1 MGQTHAETARAVLK
15 AVSDGDLDRL
25 ESQLSDDV
33 VWHVGGDHPLAGDY
47 KGRQAVR
54 GYHSRVAE
62 LSSGSLRLEP
72 VDVLASDNYLGI
84 FLKAGANAGGHTLD
98 TTMVE
103 AIRLSDDGRWA
114 EFWGLAEDQDLVD
127 GFWKEL
133 AK

>member
-1 MGQTHAETARAVLK
+1 MGQAHAEAARAVLQ

-25 ESQLSDDV
+25 ESQLSDDI

-47 KGRQAVR
+47 RGREAVR
-54 GYHSRVAE
+54 RYHTRVAA

-84 FLKAGANAGGHTLD
+84 FLKASANAGSHTLD

-127 GFWKEL
+127 AFWKVL

>member
-1 MGQTHAETARAVLK
+1 
-15 AVSDGDLDRL
+15 
-25 ESQLSDDV
+25 
-33 VWHVGGDHPLAGDY
+33 
-47 KGRQAVR
+47 
-54 GYHSRVAE
+54 VAE

-84 FLKAGANAGGHTLD
+84 FLKASANAGDQTLD

-103 AIRLSDDGRWA
+103 AIRLSDDGRWV